1 MRLPKEGLYW
11 LLASGV
17 LLAGGWFRGMN
28 LVVLLAYIM
37 FAIWITNF
45 ILAGRGLRRLHC
57 KRHIHG
63 PVFAETPFAVQVTV
77 RNPGRRAVNGV
88 RLEERRSAHGT
99 NWFLTRVPARTEV
112 RRERELTLPS
122 RGRHRRNPLW
132 ASSGYPFGLTRREF
146 QVVGNEEVI
155 VLPRLGRLHRGGL
168 RRLLNQTS
176 PSVGT
181 VRKQLRRHPMARNEF
196 HGLRA
201 FRSGDSPHL
210 IHWRTSARCGELMV
224 REFED
229 APTDALVV
237 ILDPWMPPESER
249 VRESERE
256 SAAAVRAPGEALSL
270 SHSATL
276 SRLEEAVSLAA
287 TICWEWCRQSG
298 DRLVLAIAGDP
309 PVIID
314 GETNRA
320 HRLRLSEQLALVQ
333 GRAQVD
339 SGRLLNALVECELPA
354 SPVLVVSTRP
364 SNLADLVAARLHRP
378 VASIGA
384 WDLGVWDFYE
394 SPWAATAP
402 TLKTAEAS
410 SGARP
415 PAAV

>member
-1 MRLPKEGLYW
+1 
-11 LLASGV
+11 
-17 LLAGGWFRGMN
+17 
-28 LVVLLAYIM
+28 
-37 FAIWITNF
+37 NF
-45 ILAGRGLRRLHC
+45 ILAGRGLRRLQC
-57 KRHIHG
+57 KRRIDG
-63 PVFAETPFAVQVTV
+63 PVFAETPFAVHLTV
-77 RNPGRRAVNGV
+77 RNPKRRAVYGV
-88 RLEERRSAHGT
+88 RLEERRSADGT
-99 NWFLTRVPARTEV
+99 NWFLTHVPARTEV
-112 RRERELTLPS
+112 LRERELTLPS
-122 RGRHRRNPLW
+122 RGRHRWNPLW
-132 ASSGYPFGLTRREF
+132 ASSGYPFGLMRREC

-168 RRLLNQTS
+168 RRLLNQTT

-256 SAAAVRAPGEALSL
+256 SAAVEALPL

-298 DRLVLAIAGDP
+298 DRFVLAIAADS
-309 PVIID
+309 PVVID

-320 HRLRLSEQLALVQ
+320 HGLRLLEQ
-333 GRAQVD
+333 
-339 SGRLLNALVECELPA
+339 
-354 SPVLVVSTRP
+354 
-364 SNLADLVAARLHRP
+364 
-378 VASIGA
+378 
-384 WDLGVWDFYE
+384 
-394 SPWAATAP
+394 
-402 TLKTAEAS
+402 
-410 SGARP
+410 
-415 PAAV
+415 